1 MGFAQWATFGLD
13 RGLIL
18 GPIWA
23 NPLESKWDNNGLDMG
38 FHVGTRWAPSG
49 LSPVKILLFK
59 FSVFENGL
67 QMGPRWVLPSGLDK
81 GLGEGLN
88 WGPFGLAH
96 LKLSGVRMGWIWVS
110 RWVQYGP
117 KVGPAQEKYFD

>member
-1 MGFAQWATFGLD
+1 
-13 RGLIL
+13 
-18 GPIWA
+18 
-23 NPLESKWDNNGLDMG
+23 MG

-67 QMGPRWVLPSGLDK
+67 QMGPRWALPSGLDK

-110 RWVQYGP
+110 RWVQYRP
-117 KVGPAQEKYFD
+117 KVGPAQEKYFDSYFMGYKMGSKWAHMDFAQWAAYGLGRGLKRGPI